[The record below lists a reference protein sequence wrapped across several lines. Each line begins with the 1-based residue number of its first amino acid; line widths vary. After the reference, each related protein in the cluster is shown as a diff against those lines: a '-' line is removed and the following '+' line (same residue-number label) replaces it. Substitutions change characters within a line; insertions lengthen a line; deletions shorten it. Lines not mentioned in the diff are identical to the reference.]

1 MDVRSY
7 FAEYVRHR
15 LMVVDDNMRAF
26 QAVLPDLLS
35 NAVLRKR
42 YLREVIEPTFR
53 LAEPMFQQWMEAGV
67 IRHVNVALAMRAV
80 PALILGMMVLRML
93 GDTAVEQSWAD
104 LPALVTSMIFDGLGK
119 ETAK

>member
-15 LMVVDDNMRAF
+15 LTVVDDNLRAF

-35 NAVLRKR
+35 NQVLRKR

-67 IRHVNVALAMRAV
+67 IRHVNVALTMRAIAFV
-80 PALILGMMVLRML
+80 DLGNDGAADDGGHRSS
-93 GDTAVEQSWAD
+93 AVVGGAARAD
-104 LPALVTSMIFDGLGK
+104 NQHDL
-119 ETAK
+119 